1 MTVELATEKWLKVD
15 VEWFND
21 AFKKHQELSRAGAAQ
36 KFAWGLADHSDD
48 TTALHSATHLMLA
61 GLRKVLGNH
70 VHQAGSN
77 ITSERLRFD
86 FTHDEKLTPEQ
97 LKEVEDFVN
106 DAIAKN
112 AKMILEEM
120 DKNVAKEAWVEG
132 SFWEKYPD
140 IVKVYTFKT
149 DAGEIFSRE
158 LCGWPHIEATGNMG
172 TFKIKKEEASS
183 RWVRRIKA
191 VLEK

>member
-1 MTVELATEKWLKVD
+1 MLL
-15 VEWFND
+15 
-21 AFKKHQELSRAGAAQ
+21 KHQELSRAGAAQ

-61 GLRKVLGNH
+61 GLRKSTWKSCSSSWFKYYLWKIEIWLYSWWKTN
-70 VHQAGSN
+70 SW
-77 ITSERLRFD
+77 TTKRSRRFC
-86 FTHDEKLTPEQ
+86 KWC
-97 LKEVEDFVN
+97 
-106 DAIAKN
+106 A

-149 DAGEIFSRE
+149 DAGEIFFRE
-158 LCGWPHIEATGNMG
+158 LCGGPHIEATGNMG

-183 RWVRRIKA
+183 RWVRRIKVA
-191 VLEK
+191 LEK